1 MIPYGLRHW
10 NCSPSTLYAE
20 ALIPCCFSN
29 SSAFSMATLFLGYGQ
44 QLQIRH
50 DGIRHNLRIIPQSN
64 MGTCFSHSLRNR
76 MTKSIGSA
84 SDGNHLP
91 LHLKLLHNI
100 WWRVRERPG
109 EAWPDSRT
117 IFEGHRHLSVVIL
130 VLWKCSERGSHI
142 WGLLL
147 FIMSPTWNRRNL
159 TDPLS
164 VQCWPRCVVWSHIR
178 ALWYYTFRF
187 VFNSEPLV
195 FCHGLLN
202 YEVQHMQK

>member
-1 MIPYGLRHW
+1 
-10 NCSPSTLYAE
+10 
-20 ALIPCCFSN
+20 
-29 SSAFSMATLFLGYGQ
+29 
-44 QLQIRH
+44 
-50 DGIRHNLRIIPQSN
+50 
-64 MGTCFSHSLRNR
+64 

-117 IFEGHRHLSVVIL
+117 IFEGHRHLGVVIL
-130 VLWKCSERGSHI
+130 VLWKCSGRGSHI
-142 WGLLL
+142 WGLIL

-164 VQCWPRCVVWSHIR
+164 VQCWPRCVVWSHVRSYDIILLGSSLIR
-178 ALWYYTFRF
+178 NLRSFIKDCLTMRF
-187 VFNSEPLV
+187 KTCKSKKVLHTAGSDV
-195 FCHGLLN
+195 VRGRWGA
-202 YEVQHMQK
+202 